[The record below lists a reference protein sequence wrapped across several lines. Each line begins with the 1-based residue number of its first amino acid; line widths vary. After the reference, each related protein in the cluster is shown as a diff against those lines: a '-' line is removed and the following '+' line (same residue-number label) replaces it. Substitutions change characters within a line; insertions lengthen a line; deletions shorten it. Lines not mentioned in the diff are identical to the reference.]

1 MISKYQFLRWFGII
15 VIILALIRCIFPSIA
30 EPRDNDQADAQPE
43 EVDKK
48 ASHHKEDTLSVVAP
62 QQEKKMITPV
72 ANSEENF
79 GLLKKHPI
87 MGVYNYSL
95 TFPDSNDVQ
104 LETAKRL
111 GVTAVADRKEAE
123 ERKSELVYVAASP
136 YYHVDKL
143 KRSIPYLVPKAA
155 VLLNDIGRSF
165 YDSLYVKGIPLH
177 QFVVTS
183 VLRSQ
188 EDLEMLKQVNRNVSE
203 NSCHLLGTTFDI
215 GYNRYKVVDD
225 PDHPFAREVGN
236 DTLKWVISEVLRD
249 LRENGRCYVKYEIK
263 QGCFHITVR

>member
-30 EPRDNDQADAQPE
+30 EPRDNDQEDAQPE
-43 EVDKK
+43 EVEKK
-48 ASHHKEDTLSVVAP
+48 ASHHQEDTLSVVAP
-62 QQEKKMITPV
+62 QQEKKMRTPV
-72 ANSEENF
+72 ANSV
-79 GLLKKHPI
+79 G
-87 MGVYNYSL
+87 
-95 TFPDSNDVQ
+95 
-104 LETAKRL
+104 KRL

-165 YDSLYVKGIPLH
+165 YDSLCVKGIPLH

-236 DTLKWVISEVLRD
+236 DTLKWVLSEVLRD